1 MLMTIMMLMVIKILI
16 LLNSRTLTFSSYCS
30 QIEYSARN
38 TKILRVLFV
47 IPHQHFFS
55 RQDGLE

>member
-1 MLMTIMMLMVIKILI
+1 MIMMSMLMLIKTLI
-16 LLNSRTLTFSSYCS
+16 LLNSKTLTFSSNCT

-38 TKILRVLFV
+38 PKILRVLFV
-47 IPHQHFFS
+47 VPHQHFFS

>member
-1 MLMTIMMLMVIKILI
+1 MLMMIMMLMVIKILI
-16 LLNSRTLTFSSYCS
+16 LLNSKTFTFSSNCT

-38 TKILRVLFV
+38 PKILRVLFV
-47 IPHQHFFS
+47 VPHQHFLS